1 MKINYRQMSVM
12 LFLSFI
18 SLKFLVLPSVLFL
31 KSGNM
36 SWLVAL
42 VLMIIDGLYAVL
54 LISLMRKNHNKNIH
68 EFMVD
73 TIGPVLTK
81 VFLFVLALQFLLQ
94 VANIVKGLEFF
105 VTENFYNNFH
115 WILFILPLIALTGFM
130 MYKGLRN
137 IARVQEVFYL
147 AIVVGCIYIAFKS
160 FADVDPLV
168 YLPMFK
174 DGIVPL
180 FESGY
185 QHLSWFGSST
195 FLIAIFGKVDF
206 SGEKKKT
213 SLFYIIFAILLV
225 QLIYFVFYGL
235 FDSTSPTH
243 TFAISDISQFSSSKS
258 IIDELSWLVVSLWVV
273 TQSIQIALNGYCLV
287 KVLMYVFNIK
297 NKIAMVVFVNSIM
310 FTLAYVGSIT
320 VNLEQIFFTHFASI
334 VTIISQYLIPLVMLA
349 GNFINKRKKKN
360 LKLKTLNFENKQKAV
375 TNEKV
380 KNHI

>member
-174 DGIVPL
+174 DGIIPL

-334 VTIISQYLIPLVMLA
+334 VTIISQYLIPLVMFA